1 MWRDYSASIVGPLC
15 PPPNLPFTH
24 RSEIKAGGAVA
35 IQRDDELIVLTRFSR
50 AEAEALLGR
59 QVRTKLAIDG
69 VPAGAL
75 GQVMQLDDM
84 ERGAFDLI
92 VEWSVLVH
100 GKRQHNWFS
109 KDDYHQQLAE
119 VEELSTN
126 A

>member
-1 MWRDYSASIVGPLC
+1 VSALC
-15 PPPNLPFTH
+15 SPPTYRLTY

-35 IQRDDELIVLTRFSR
+35 IQRDHKLIVHTRFSR
-50 AEAEALLGR
+50 VEAEALLGR

-69 VPAGAL
+69 VPAGAV
-75 GQVMQLDDM
+75 GKVMQLDEM
-84 ERGAFDLI
+84 ERDAFDLI
-92 VEWSVLVH
+92 IEWSVLVH

>member
-1 MWRDYSASIVGPLC
+1 MPA
-15 PPPNLPFTH
+15 
-24 RSEIKAGGAVA
+24 GAVA
-35 IQRDDELIVLTRFSR
+35 IQRDYYLIVQTRFSK
-50 AEAEALLGR
+50 AEAEALLGK

-75 GQVMQLDDM
+75 GQVMQIDEM
-84 ERGAFDLI
+84 QRGEFDLI

-100 GKRQHNWFS
+100 GKRQHDWFN
-109 KDDYHQQLAE
+109 KDDYNQQLAA

>member
-1 MWRDYSASIVGPLC
+1 MLA
-15 PPPNLPFTH
+15 
-24 RSEIKAGGAVA
+24 GAVA
-35 IQRDDELIVLTRFSR
+35 IQRDHKLIVHTRFSR
-50 AEAEALLGR
+50 AEAEALLGK

-69 VPAGAL
+69 VPAGVL
-75 GQVMQLDDM
+75 GQVMQIDEM

-100 GKRQHNWFS
+100 GKRQHDWFS
-109 KDDYHQQLAE
+109 KDDYNQQLAE

>member
-1 MWRDYSASIVGPLC
+1 
-15 PPPNLPFTH
+15 
-24 RSEIKAGGAVA
+24 
-35 IQRDDELIVLTRFSR
+35 LIVHTRFSR
-50 AEAEALLGR
+50 VEAEALIGR

-69 VPAGAL
+69 VPAGAV
-75 GQVMQLDDM
+75 GKVMQLDEM
-84 ERGAFDLI
+84 ERDGFDLI
-92 VEWSVLVH
+92 IEWSVLVH

>member
-1 MWRDYSASIVGPLC
+1 MARPSR
-15 PPPNLPFTH
+15 FTATTKF
-24 RSEIKAGGAVA
+24 IMQA
-35 IQRDDELIVLTRFSR
+35 RFSK

-69 VPAGAL
+69 VPAGAV
-75 GQVMQLDDM
+75 GKVMQLDEM
-84 ERGAFDLI
+84 EHDAFDLI
-92 VEWSVLVH
+92 IEWSVLVH

-119 VEELSTN
+119 VEEFSTN

>member
-1 MWRDYSASIVGPLC
+1 MGALC
-15 PPPNLPFTH
+15 SPPTYRLTY
-24 RSEIKAGGAVA
+24 RSEIKAGR
-35 IQRDDELIVLTRFSR
+35 RDSARHKLIVHTRFSR
-50 AEAEALLGR
+50 VEAEALIGR

-69 VPAGAL
+69 VPAGAV
-75 GQVMQLDDM
+75 GKVMQLDEM
-84 ERGAFDLI
+84 ERDAFDLI
-92 VEWSVLVH
+92 IEWSVLVH

>member
-1 MWRDYSASIVGPLC
+1 MARLQREYRVRC
-15 PPPNLPFTH
+15 V
-24 RSEIKAGGAVA
+24 RSQPVVLLIDPRSMPGGAVA
-35 IQRDDELIVLTRFSR
+35 IWRDHYLIVQTRFSK
-50 AEAEALLGR
+50 AEAEALLGK

-69 VPAGAL
+69 VPAGAV
-75 GQVMQLDDM
+75 GQVMQIDEM
-84 ERGAFDLI
+84 QRGEFDLI

-100 GKRQHNWFS
+100 GKRQHDWFN

>member
-1 MWRDYSASIVGPLC
+1 MLA
-15 PPPNLPFTH
+15 
-24 RSEIKAGGAVA
+24 GAVA
-35 IQRDDELIVLTRFSR
+35 IQRDRKLIVHTRFSKS
-50 AEAEALLGR
+50 EAQALLGK

-69 VPAGAL
+69 VPAGAV
-75 GQVMQLDDM
+75 GRVMQVDEM

-109 KDDYHQQLAE
+109 KDDYNQQLAE
-119 VEELSTN
+119 EEEFSTN

>member
-1 MWRDYSASIVGPLC
+1 M
-15 PPPNLPFTH
+15 H
-24 RSEIKAGGAVA
+24 
-35 IQRDDELIVLTRFSR
+35 TRFSR
-50 AEAEALLGR
+50 TEAEALLGR
-59 QVRTKLAIDG
+59 EVRTKLAIDG
-69 VPAGAL
+69 VPAGAV
-75 GQVMQLDDM
+75 GKVMQLDEM

-109 KDDYHQQLAE
+109 KDDYDLQLAE